1 MKIEALIAV
10 RYLFARKHRSVV
22 NIISWISLGGL
33 LVSSAALIIVLSVYN
48 GIGNITKDL
57 FGTFDPAL
65 VIEPAEGK
73 TFHTSD
79 LDIAALAATDGI
91 EDLSQIVGETA
102 WITYRDRQAIVR
114 LRGVDDHYRQLS
126 RLDTLINEGSYTLRS
141 RQSGATGLIC
151 GGEVFYEMGMH
162 LPASQPVAV
171 HIPRRG
177 TTALGFSLD
186 EAFNIGYA
194 YPTAYFFI
202 QQDIDRQYVVTD
214 IDFVRSLMNYAP
226 DECTALALQLDEGA
240 SPEQLKKEVAA
251 LLPSSLVV
259 KDRYDQQPLYYK
271 IFRTERLGIYLI
283 LSLIVL
289 ISTLSLV
296 ASLTLLIL
304 SKHDDVFVMKSM
316 GMTAAR
322 LRRAFRTEGLL
333 ICAVATVAGLA
344 LGFVVCFLQQQ
355 FGIVKM
361 GDGNFVVDSFPVA
374 MRAADFFYTF
384 LLVMTISSLAVWLT
398 VRRARM

>member
-141 RQSGATGLIC
+141 GQSGATGLIC

-344 LGFVVCFLQQQ
+344 LGFVVCFLQQH

>member
-91 EDLSQIVGETA
+91 ADLSQIVGETA

-141 RQSGATGLIC
+141 GQSGATGLIC

-344 LGFVVCFLQQQ
+344 LGFVVCFLQQH

>member
-141 RQSGATGLIC
+141 GQSGATGLIC

-226 DECTALALQLDEGA
+226 DECTALALLLDEDA

>member
-226 DECTALALQLDEGA
+226 DECTALALLLDEGA

-344 LGFVVCFLQQQ
+344 LGFVVCFLQQH

>member
-91 EDLSQIVGETA
+91 ADLSQIVGETA

-226 DECTALALQLDEGA
+226 DECTALALLLDEGA

-304 SKHDDVFVMKSM
+304 SKHDDVFVLKSM

-344 LGFVVCFLQQQ
+344 LGFVVCFLQQH